1 MFNKMRAGVT
11 MTESNDLKNKIINV
25 TKELISKGDGDINK
39 ITIRAIAEKADV
51 GVGLIN
57 YHFKNK
63 DNLIEICV
71 QQMIGDVVDS
81 FRTDLDNTSVP
92 VERLAV
98 TVKQV
103 MDFLF
108 SNEAISRIS
117 ILSDMK
123 NPTGND
129 NSTKTMLGFFSNLKG
144 SMDEGEG
151 KKLIFALTAILQSI
165 FLRKD
170 ASCDILGID
179 VSNKKDRDEFI
190 EFIIRKLFGKEG

>member
-1 MFNKMRAGVT
+1 
-11 MTESNDLKNKIINV
+11 
-25 TKELISKGDGDINK
+25 
-39 ITIRAIAEKADV
+39 
-51 GVGLIN
+51 
-57 YHFKNK
+57 
-63 DNLIEICV
+63 
-71 QQMIGDVVDS
+71 
-81 FRTDLDNTSVP
+81 
-92 VERLAV
+92 
-98 TVKQV
+98 

-129 NSTKTMLGFFSNLKG
+129 NSTKTMLGFLSNLKG

-179 VSNKKDRDEFI
+179 VSNKKDRDELI
-190 EFIIRKLFGKEG
+190 ELIIRKLFNKEG

>member
-1 MFNKMRAGVT
+1 
-11 MTESNDLKNKIINV
+11 MTDASGIKNKIINV
-25 TKELISKGDGDINK
+25 TKELIKKGDGDINK
-39 ITIRAIAEKADV
+39 ITIRTIAEKADI

-81 FRTDLDNTSVP
+81 FRPDIDSTADP
-92 VERLAV
+92 VERLTS

-103 MDFLF
+103 MNFLF

-117 ILSDMK
+117 ILSDMR
-123 NPTGND
+123 NPTDND
-129 NSTKTMLGFFSNLKG
+129 NSTKTMLGFFSNLNG
-144 SMDEGEG
+144 SMNEDEG

-165 FLRKD
+165 FLRRN
-170 ASCDILGID
+170 ASCDILGIN
-179 VSNKKDRDEFI
+179 VSNKKDRDDFI
-190 EFIIRKLFGKEG
+190 ELIIKKLFNKEG

>member
-1 MFNKMRAGVT
+1 MFNKMKEGVT

-81 FRTDLDNTSVP
+81 FRPDLDNTSVP

-179 VSNKKDRDEFI
+179 VSNKKDRDELI
-190 EFIIRKLFGKEG
+190 ELIIRKLFNKEG

>member
-1 MFNKMRAGVT
+1 

-81 FRTDLDNTSVP
+81 FRPDLDNTSVP

>member
-1 MFNKMRAGVT
+1 MFNKMKEGVP
-11 MTESNDLKNKIINV
+11 MTENNYLKNKIINV

-63 DNLIEICV
+63 ENLIEICV
-71 QQMIGDVVDS
+71 QQMIGDAVDS
-81 FRTDLDNTSVP
+81 FRPDLDNTSVP
-92 VERLAV
+92 VERLSA

-129 NSTKTMLGFFSNLKG
+129 NSTKTMLGFLSNLKG

-179 VSNKKDRDEFI
+179 VSNKKDRDELI
-190 EFIIRKLFGKEG
+190 ELIIRKLFNKEG

>member
-1 MFNKMRAGVT
+1 MKEGVT
-11 MTESNDLKNKIINV
+11 MTESNDLKSKIINV
-25 TKELISKGDGDINK
+25 TKELITKGDGDINK

-57 YHFKNK
+57 YHFKDK

-81 FRTDLDNTSVP
+81 FRPDLDDTSVP
-92 VERLAV
+92 VERLAA

-123 NPTGND
+123 NPTCND

-151 KKLIFALTAILQSI
+151 KKLIFALTVILQSI

-179 VSNKKDRDEFI
+179 VSNKKDRDELI
-190 EFIIRKLFGKEG
+190 ELIIRKLFNKEG

>member
-1 MFNKMRAGVT
+1 MFNKMKEGVT

-25 TKELISKGDGDINK
+25 TKELITKGDGDINK

-81 FRTDLDNTSVP
+81 FRPDLDDTSVP
-92 VERLAV
+92 VERLAA

-179 VSNKKDRDEFI
+179 VSNKKDRDELI
-190 EFIIRKLFGKEG
+190 ELIIRKLFNKEG

>member
-1 MFNKMRAGVT
+1 

-25 TKELISKGDGDINK
+25 TKELITKGDGDINK

-81 FRTDLDNTSVP
+81 FRPDLDDTSVP
-92 VERLAV
+92 VERLAA

-123 NPTGND
+123 NPTCND

-151 KKLIFALTAILQSI
+151 KKLIFALTVILQSI

-179 VSNKKDRDEFI
+179 VSNKKDRDELI
-190 EFIIRKLFGKEG
+190 ELIIRKLFNKEG

>member
-1 MFNKMRAGVT
+1 MKEGVP
-11 MTESNDLKNKIINV
+11 MTENNYLKNKIINV

-63 DNLIEICV
+63 ENLIEICV
-71 QQMIGDVVDS
+71 QQMIGDAVDS
-81 FRTDLDNTSVP
+81 FRPDLDNTSVP
-92 VERLAV
+92 VERLSA

-129 NSTKTMLGFFSNLKG
+129 NSTKTMLGFLSNLKG

-179 VSNKKDRDEFI
+179 VSNKKDRDELI
-190 EFIIRKLFGKEG
+190 ELIIRKLFNKEG

>member
-1 MFNKMRAGVT
+1 
-11 MTESNDLKNKIINV
+11 MTESNDLKSKIINV
-25 TKELISKGDGDINK
+25 TKELITKGDGDINK

-57 YHFKNK
+57 YHFKDK

-81 FRTDLDNTSVP
+81 FRPDLDDTSVP
-92 VERLAV
+92 VERLAA

-123 NPTGND
+123 NPTCND

-151 KKLIFALTAILQSI
+151 KKLIFALTVILQSI

-179 VSNKKDRDEFI
+179 VSNKKDRDELI
-190 EFIIRKLFGKEG
+190 ELIIRKLFNKEG